1 MDNKMN
7 KRTLEM
13 KKMHVLQAATEL
25 FSVKS
30 YESTTMSDISKKAD
44 VSFGSVASYFGN
56 KESLFAICIEQPLG
70 EFVTRFLDFNLSP
83 DSFVDELEKMIKGHI
98 ILFSKMKVY
107 LRLIV
112 QVIAQHERFPNEF
125 NVVVQHT
132 RLIQNGIAKFI
143 RKGQEL
149 GKLMDGDS
157 EKLSVAYVNFL
168 FGTVLS
174 YAFNPSQEEQDE
186 FILIA
191 IRMFGPI
198 I

>member
-1 MDNKMN
+1 MN

-44 VSFGSVASYFGN
+44 VSFGSVASYFSN

-70 EFVTRFLDFNLSP
+70 EFVTSFLDFNLSP

-143 RKGQEL
+143 RIGQEL